1 MYFDIAII
9 ALLVIVLVLLI
20 FLLVKN
26 KPNNTLSAKD
36 IDDIKKT
43 VDETNKP
50 LKETIDTKL
59 EVNYKQLEQL
69 NNSLFDKISILLF
82 ALFILFDIITSKFFK
97 N

>member
-1 MYFDIAII
+1 MGFDIATIALLIVVI
-9 ALLVIVLVLLI
+9 ALLV

-50 LKETIDTKL
+50 LKESIDTKL
-59 EVNYKQLEQL
+59 EANYKQLEQL
-69 NNSLFDKISILLF
+69 NNSLYEKISIKLETYEKLKGR
-82 ALFILFDIITSKFFK
+82 I
-97 N
+97 